1 MWIIS
6 NIKQVTPRR
15 IKNYDIANVEQQSY
29 NIVLRFLNFHV
40 SYYGGGYRLLTG
52 SPKRHF

>member
-6 NIKQVTPRR
+6 NIKQGTPGR

-40 SYYGGGYRLLTG
+40 SYYGGGYKLLTG
-52 SPKRHF
+52 SPKRHL